1 MIAKFSAIQCDDRW
15 DERFR
20 KISNI
25 KTIGI
30 KTVITIDT
38 EEETSIEYMIKM
50 AKEIENMPA
59 VDHKKFVKVRP
70 IFNG

>member
-20 KISNI
+20 KIS